1 MVDNRSRFGYI
12 ASSSNGTFHIGDT
25 MTLKKSNLTDED
37 DSSWDAS
44 DEEDIKWCPILTSSA
59 ATGSHIIQQ
68 EVNCGK
74 WFRPKTEGSLIP
86 ALVQPGYEQI
96 YLDNLKDFKTDDT
109 KMEFEIDKT
118 VADEMLKVKGGQKR
132 LQERLSLMSANKTR
146 AITNTEQESHD
157 KS

>member
-1 MVDNRSRFGYI
+1 
-12 ASSSNGTFHIGDT
+12 
-25 MTLKKSNLTDED
+25 MTWKNSNLTDED
-37 DSSWDAS
+37 DSWDAS

-59 ATGSHIIQQ
+59 ATGPLIIQQ

-96 YLDNLKDFKTDDT
+96 YLDNLKDLKKDDT

-118 VADEMLKVKGGQKR
+118 GADGILKVKGGQKR

-146 AITNTEQESHD
+146 AITKTEQERHD